1 MITGASKLV
10 LCIIKFQYFYLF
22 KVQDESDQDRNAEK
36 VREFFKKLAGDDM
49 EVDWME
55 LKEILDFAMRK
66 GMIIPIIYLEFLHF
80 KTVQS

>member
-1 MITGASKLV
+1 MYFEFHYFSLY
-10 LCIIKFQYFYLF
+10 IK
-22 KVQDESDQDRNAEK
+22 VREEPEPDRNEEK

-66 GMIIPIIYLEFLHF
+66 GMAICI
-80 KTVQS
+80 QSFPY

>member
-1 MITGASKLV
+1 MNYLYI
-10 LCIIKFQYFYLF
+10 CIIKFLYFYLF
-22 KVQDESDQDRNAEK
+22 KVREEPDPDRNADK

-66 GMIIPIIYLEFLHF
+66 GIVIC
-80 KTVQS
+80 T